1 MRKEAFFHH
10 LGRVKTL
17 VAIFALAWWATQHG
31 FSALGM
37 NPPAAGEEPERWYI
51 LFVVLYKMSGAMVL
65 FHVVRHELFPYM
77 RLGQTVEDYGQAV
90 KAGRADLAQAAAI
103 QTLAY
108 CLLIGFLLSTIV
120 PVVVKW

>member
-1 MRKEAFFHH
+1 MMKDLLHH

-17 VAIFALAWWATQHG
+17 IVIFVFAWWATTYG
-31 FSALGM
+31 LPVLKLY
-37 NPPAAGEEPERWYI
+37 PPAPGDEPQRWYI

-65 FHVVRHELFPYM
+65 FHVVRHELFPYI
-77 RLGQTVEDYGQAV
+77 RLGKTVEDYSKAV
-90 KAGRADLAQAAAI
+90 KAGHADMAQAAAI

>member
-1 MRKEAFFHH
+1 MIKDLLHH

-17 VAIFALAWWATQHG
+17 VLIFVLAWWATTYG
-31 FSALGM
+31 FPALNL
-37 NPPAAGEEPERWYI
+37 NPPALGDEPQRWYI
-51 LFVVLYKMSGAMVL
+51 LFVVLYKMSGAIVL
-65 FHVVRHELFPYM
+65 FHVVRHELFPYI
-77 RLGQTVEDYGQAV
+77 RLGKPVEDYTKAV
-90 KAGRADLAQAAAI
+90 KAGHADMAQAAAI